1 MDNKNASDIVD
12 AVDNLH
18 RYTSQARAV
27 ISSIILGL
35 EGNNLS
41 SEVLANLAWIVG
53 DRLDDI
59 EKTTALIQT
68 K

>member
-1 MDNKNASDIVD
+1 MDNKNAADIVD

-18 RYTSQARAV
+18 RYTSQARAI
-27 ISSIILGL
+27 ISAIILGL